1 MYKLVK
7 NEIYKLFHKKST
19 FITLII
25 LFMFVILVNFIYSKM
40 NNVEYYFDDSYYLQD
55 LEAQINAFNKDI
67 DDISIYASLLA
78 EKETQEYIGGKP
90 DWKIEAYYR
99 YINRLVNEYYY
110 TKYVDKDE
118 ASAINIRKE
127 IDAKLERLDNN
138 DWRYFV
144 NYDLETLK
152 EEKAI
157 LELDKNN
164 QEQNVKDLKVT
175 EYKIYLLE
183 YRLENDVSYETSY
196 LNSAIS
202 VLEDSIEGKLNYE
215 AAKTDEEKEI
225 YQYAYANFI
234 KNEYIL
240 NEKVDINNDESLQG
254 LLKYFFEEYLFLI
267 LVFVVMISG
276 AMVSDEFS
284 KGTIKSLLTM
294 PYKREQILCAKFIT
308 IILMIPLV
316 TIFLLIS
323 EIIIGG
329 FFFGFASLSIPV
341 VEYNFSMNVLET
353 MHVLKYFVL
362 NFLGHLPMLLL
373 LATLAF
379 SLSTIICSTSFATT
393 ITFCGYFAA
402 AIINQ
407 VAQMKSMKF
416 LEYFVTTNWD
426 LTYFIFGGT
435 SPFKISMMQSILVCL
450 IYFVI
455 MVVVTFIVFKKK
467 NIKNI

>member
-1 MYKLVK
+1 
-7 NEIYKLFHKKST
+7 
-19 FITLII
+19 
-25 LFMFVILVNFIYSKM
+25 MFVILVNFIYSKI
-40 NNVEYYFDDSYYLQD
+40 NNIEYYYNDSYYLQD

-67 DDISIYASLLA
+67 DDISIYANLLA
-78 EKETQEYIGGKP
+78 EKETQEYINGKAE
-90 DWKIEAYYR
+90 WKIEAYYM
-99 YINRLVNEYYY
+99 YISSLVNEYYY
-110 TKYVDKDE
+110 AEYVDKDE
-118 ASAINIRKE
+118 TSAKNIRNE
-127 IDAKLERLDNN
+127 INVKLEKLDAN

-144 NYDLETLK
+144 NHNIETVK

-157 LELDKNN
+157 LELDKTH
-164 QEQNVKDLKVT
+164 QAQNAKDLKIA

-183 YRLENDVSYETSY
+183 YRLENDVSYEPSY
-196 LNSAIS
+196 LNRAIG
-202 VLEDSIEGKLNYE
+202 VLEDSIDGKLNYE
-215 AAKTDEEKEI
+215 IAKTDEEKEI
-225 YQYAYANFI
+225 YQNAYANFM

-254 LLKYFFEEYLFLI
+254 ILRYFFEEYLFLI
-267 LVFVVMISG
+267 LVFIVMISG

-316 TIFLLIS
+316 TLFLLVS
-323 EIIIGG
+323 EIIVGG
-329 FFFGFASLSIPV
+329 LFFGFTTLSIPV
-341 VEYNFSMNVLET
+341 VEYNFKTNVLET
-353 MHVLKYFVL
+353 MHIMKYFIL
-362 NFLGHLPMLLL
+362 NFLGYLPMLLL
-373 LATLAF
+373 LSTLAF

-407 VAQMKSMKF
+407 VAQVKPMKI

-426 LTYFIFGGT
+426 LTYFIFGGK
-435 SPFKISMMQSILVCL
+435 SPFKISMIQSIIVCS

-455 MVVVTFIVFKKK
+455 MLVVAMVVFKKK

>member
-1 MYKLVK
+1 MYRLVK

-40 NNVEYYFDDSYYLQD
+40 SNVEYYFDDSYYLQD

-67 DDISIYASLLA
+67 DDISIYANLLA
-78 EKETQEYIGGKP
+78 EKETQEYIGGKS

-99 YINRLVNEYYY
+99 YINSLVNEYYY

-118 ASAINIRKE
+118 ASATNIRKE
-127 IDAKLERLDNN
+127 IDAKLEKLDNN
-138 DWRYFV
+138 EWRYFV
-144 NYDLETLK
+144 NCDLETLK

-157 LELDKNN
+157 LELDKNY
-164 QEQNVKDLKVT
+164 QEQNAKDLKVT

-183 YRLENDVSYETSY
+183 YRLENDVSYENSY
-196 LNSAIS
+196 LNSAIG
-202 VLEDSIEGKLNYE
+202 VLEDSIEGKLSYE
-215 AAKTDEEKEI
+215 AAKTDDEKEI
-225 YQYAYANFI
+225 YQYAYANFM

-240 NEKVDINNDESLQG
+240 NEKADINNDESLQG

-267 LVFVVMISG
+267 LVFIVMISG

-316 TIFLLIS
+316 TLFLLIS

-341 VEYNFSMNVLET
+341 VEYNFSINVLET
-353 MHVLKYFVL
+353 MHIMKYFVL

-426 LTYFIFGGT
+426 LTYFIFGGA

-455 MVVVTFIVFKKK
+455 MIVVTFIVFKKK